1 MSNPD
6 EKTKVAA
13 SRYIQAFERLAL
25 TQHSMLELSQ
35 EDDNGEP
42 SLDPEVWELVGLVIN
57 ETHGQEAYNM
67 VPIVMLAI
75 DIYLYAIDKLDE
87 EDFLDVVN
95 RIDECIQTLKRDIDI
110 HMNEEKNKGGGW
122 IN

>member
-25 TQHSMLELSQ
+25 TQHSMLELS
-35 EDDNGEP
+35 ETDDNGKP

-57 ETHGQEAYNM
+57 ETHGKEAYNM

-75 DIYLYAIDKLDE
+75 DIYLYSIDKLGE
-87 EDFLDVVN
+87 EDFLDVVD
-95 RIDECIQTLKRDIDI
+95 RIDECIQTLKRDIKV
-110 HMNEEKNKGGGW
+110 HMSEEKIKGGGW